1 MKVHYEANY
10 WDDLFSWKDLERLI
24 NIRPLMTTDR
34 VNILGDEGGL
44 KWSNTGWT
52 KDPNCFPPSLIK
64 DALDKNIIFFSDMT
78 KCTKKVNDFSKM
90 LEKEYRLQTDAHIYV
105 CRNTNIEHYFG
116 AHFDWSD
123 NVIVQCEGETNFKV
137 WDKVK
142 DREQQPY
149 KMNITEDPI
158 LDVVMKP
165 GDAIW
170 IPRYHPHEAIS
181 RSLRLSVSFPMYNF
195 GHFFEERKW
204 ISLTD

>member
-10 WDDLFSWKDLERLI
+10 WDDLFSWRDLERLI

-181 RSLRLSVSFPMYNF
+181 RSIRLSVSFPMYNF

>member
-64 DALDKNIIFFSDMT
+64 DALDKSIIFFSDMT

-181 RSLRLSVSFPMYNF
+181 RSIRLSVSFPMYNF

>member
-181 RSLRLSVSFPMYNF
+181 RSIRLSVSFPMYNF

>member
-64 DALDKNIIFFSDMT
+64 DALDKNIVFFSDMT

-158 LDVVMKP
+158 L
-165 GDAIW
+165 
-170 IPRYHPHEAIS
+170 EN
-181 RSLRLSVSFPMYNF
+181 RSLTTVNLLISFSISMKASEFSCPLSFKSVIQP
-195 GHFFEERKW
+195 
-204 ISLTD
+204 